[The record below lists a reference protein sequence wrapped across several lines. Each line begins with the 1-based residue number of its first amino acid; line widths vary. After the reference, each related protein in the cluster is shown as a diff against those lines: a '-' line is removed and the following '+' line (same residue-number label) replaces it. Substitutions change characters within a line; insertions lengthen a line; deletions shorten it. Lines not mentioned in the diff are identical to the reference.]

1 MSMITRD
8 IRMIETFIKAN
19 NFKHVRVVFKNGKWI
34 FRGEK

>member
-8 IRMIETFIKAN
+8 IRMIENFIQAN
-19 NFKHVRVVFKNGKWI
+19 RFKHVRVMFKNGKWI